1 MPDLSPAIDPGDV
14 SAVMRLLGDP
24 TRRRLFEEIV
34 ERREVSVV
42 DLTRTTPVSQPAVS
56 QHLKALKAAGLVA
69 ERREGRNSLYR
80 AEPEGLAPL
89 VDWLDHY
96 GAFWRDRLGALK
108 SLLSEIDPK

>member
-1 MPDLSPAIDPGDV
+1 MPHTSSDPGVGDP

-24 TRRRLFEEIV
+24 TRRQLFEQIV
-34 ERREVSVV
+34 DRREVSVV
-42 DLTRTTPVSQPAVS
+42 DLTRTTQVSQPAVS
-56 QHLKALKAAGLVA
+56 QHLKALKAAGLVN

-96 GAFWRDRLGALK
+96 GAFWRDRLTALK

>member
-1 MPDLSPAIDPGDV
+1 MPDLSPILAPGDV

-24 TRRRLFEEIV
+24 TRRRLFEQIID
-34 ERREVSVV
+34 RREVSVV
-42 DLTRTTPVSQPAVS
+42 ELTGTTAVSQPAVS

-80 AEPEGLAPL
+80 AEPDGLAPL

-108 SLLSEIDPK
+108 SLLSEIDPT